1 MRIVG
6 LLVRHL
12 VNFDA
17 VRWSILGACSHLKGR
32 NGRFRD
38 RLMSKISRR
47 GTYQCPTKAFRWS
60 LSVMQRSVAGDYHYG
75 ILDIGN
81 RLGVRR
87 C

>member
-12 VNFDA
+12 VNFGR
-17 VRWSILGACSHLKGR
+17 VRWSILGACSHSRAGTADSEKG
-32 NGRFRD
+32 N
-38 RLMSKISRR
+38 IPVP
-47 GTYQCPTKAFRWS
+47 YQGFPDG
-60 LSVMQRSVAGDYHYG
+60 LYLVMQRSVGKGIDHYG

-81 RLGVRR
+81 RLGVRG